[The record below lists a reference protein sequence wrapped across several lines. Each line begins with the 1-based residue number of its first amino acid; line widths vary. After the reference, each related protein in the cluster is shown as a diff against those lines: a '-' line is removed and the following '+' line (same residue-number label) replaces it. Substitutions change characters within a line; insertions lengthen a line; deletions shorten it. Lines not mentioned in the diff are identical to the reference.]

1 MWETVQ
7 ALIQALPAWYVMAL
21 IPVVLIIA
29 LYLLPRIRRDK
40 QGRLYIH
47 SNIYEQKK
55 HNKKLDAMIE
65 QIQETEMSVLKL
77 RILNKSNLPQ
87 DAEAAYRRYKAKNGN
102 GYIDHFYQKYWLP
115 RLEQQV
121 QCGLGGE
128 S

>member
-7 ALIQALPAWYVMAL
+7 ALIKALPEWYVMSL
-21 IPVVLIIA
+21 IPVVLISA

-55 HNKKLDAMIE
+55 HNKK
-65 QIQETEMSVLKL
+65 
-77 RILNKSNLPQ
+77 
-87 DAEAAYRRYKAKNGN
+87 
-102 GYIDHFYQKYWLP
+102 QKCL
-115 RLEQQV
+115 
-121 QCGLGGE
+121 